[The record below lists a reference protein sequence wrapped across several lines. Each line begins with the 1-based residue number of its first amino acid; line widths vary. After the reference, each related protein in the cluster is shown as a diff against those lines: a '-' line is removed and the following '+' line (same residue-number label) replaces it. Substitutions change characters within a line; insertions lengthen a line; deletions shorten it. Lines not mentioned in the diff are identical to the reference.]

1 MQIGVVIRWIGGV
14 LWILIQVSR
23 RPVSWC
29 FKKQPV
35 IALSS
40 CEAEYVAGSLAASQA
55 NWLQ

>member
-1 MQIGVVIRWIGGV
+1 VVIRWIGGV

-29 FKKQPV
+29 SKKQSV